1 MNDWNLDSWKN
12 HVAKHMPNYEDK
24 NELSNVEKKLAS
36 FPPLVFAGEVRSL
49 KNQLKEVYEG
59 NAFLLQGGD
68 CAESFS
74 EFNADNIRDTF
85 RVILQMAVVL
95 TSGMK
100 LPVIKVGRM
109 AGQFA
114 KPRSNPIE
122 TLNGEEAP
130 SYAGDIINDI
140 NFNLQN
146 RKPDPSRMLTAYS
159 QAASTLNLLRA
170 FADGGYADLKHVQS
184 WNMGFVQ
191 NGKQSDRYRHLAQSI
206 QESLT
211 FMEALGVNA
220 DNTPQLR
227 KVNYYTSHEALLLPY
242 EQSLTRVDS
251 TSGKLYNTSAHF
263 LWIGDRTRFIDS
275 AHVEYC
281 RGIENPIGIKCGPST
296 KTDELNKIL
305 DIINPMNE
313 DGKITLITRFGENN
327 VDRYL
332 PNLIRSISKEGK
344 SVIWSCDPMHG
355 NTIKSQSGK
364 KTRAFDSIIN
374 EVKNNFQ
381 IHRSEGSR
389 AGGIH
394 LEMTGQDVTECI
406 GGSQSIKHSDLNSRY
421 HTHCDPRLN
430 ANQAIELTFLISDW
444 LTEYS

>member
-1 MNDWNLDSWKN
+1 MNDWNLDSWKYR
-12 HVAKHMPNYEDK
+12 VAKHMPNYE
-24 NELSNVEKKLAS
+24 NEKDLKNVEQKLAS

-49 KNQLKEVYEG
+49 KNQLKEVSDG

-114 KPRSNPIE
+114 KPRSNPTEIQ
-122 TLNGEEAP
+122 GSEEAP

-140 NFNLQN
+140 NFNPIK
-146 RKPDPSRMLTAYS
+146 RKPDPNRMLTAYS

-191 NGKQSDRYRHLAQSI
+191 SGKQSDRYRHLAESI

-211 FMEALGVNA
+211 FMEALGINA
-220 DNTPQLR
+220 NNTPQLR
-227 KVNYYTSHEALLLPY
+227 KVDYFTSHEALLLPY

-251 TSGKLYNTSAHF
+251 TSGKIYNTSAHF

-275 AHVEYC
+275 AHVEFC
-281 RGIENPIGIKCGPST
+281 RGVENPIGIKCGPST
-296 KTDELNKIL
+296 DTDELNAIL
-305 DIINPMNE
+305 DLINPMNE
-313 DGKITLITRFGENN
+313 DGKITLITRFGEDNVNN
-327 VDRYL
+327 YL
-332 PNLIRSISKEGK
+332 PNLIRSITREGK

-364 KTRAFDSIIN
+364 KTRAFDSIVN
-374 EVKNNFQ
+374 EVKQNFQ
-381 IHRSEGSR
+381 IHKSEGSR

-406 GGSQSIKHSDLNSRY
+406 GGSQSIGDSDLNSRY

-430 ANQAIELTFLISDW
+430 ANQAIELAFLISDW
-444 LTEYS
+444 LTE

>member
-12 HVAKHMPNYEDK
+12 HMAKHMPNYEDK

-251 TSGKLYNTSAHF
+251 TSGKIYNTSAHF

>member
-1 MNDWNLDSWKN
+1 
-12 HVAKHMPNYEDK
+12 
-24 NELSNVEKKLAS
+24 
-36 FPPLVFAGEVRSL
+36 
-49 KNQLKEVYEG
+49 
-59 NAFLLQGGD
+59 
-68 CAESFS
+68 
-74 EFNADNIRDTF
+74 
-85 RVILQMAVVL
+85 MAVVL

-251 TSGKLYNTSAHF
+251 TSGKIYNTSAHF

>member
-251 TSGKLYNTSAHF
+251 TSGKIYNTSAHF